1 MPPPDGASTTRDAVD
16 ELLNTAPC
24 GFLSFADDGRV
35 RSINATLL
43 EMLGYKIEDVVGEH
57 IERLF
62 NVGTR
67 IFYQTHWFPLLRLH
81 GHAEEVFL
89 LLRTRDGQSLG
100 VLSYAKRSRT
110 NPSSYDC
117 VLVHVAERAK
127 YEDELLRAKKAL
139 EQTNSEL
146 QRQKSEA
153 ENARDLLEA
162 QAVELELQQQQLQE
176 VAETLRITNAQ
187 LEARSAEAEELRNAA
202 DEANHAK
209 SAFLAMMSHEL
220 RTPLNAIG
228 GYLQILELGIAG
240 PISDAQR
247 EILQRLDKSS
257 RHLLRLINEV
267 LNLARIE
274 AGHVHYDMTT
284 TRLIEVLDDVL
295 PMIEPQFASKAIH
308 LNVDVADGIKVRAD
322 VEKLSQ
328 VLLNLLSNAFK
339 FTGQGGN
346 VVVNATTPEDG
357 AVVEIRVRDSGTG
370 IPADKLDAI
379 FQPFVQVDSSRT
391 RAAEGSG
398 LGLAISRDLARGMGG
413 DLTVSSV
420 VGEGSTFT
428 LTMANPE

>member
-1 MPPPDGASTTRDAVD
+1 MPPPEGASTARDAVN
-16 ELLNTAPC
+16 ELLDTAPC
-24 GFLSFADDGRV
+24 GFLSFADDGRI

-43 EMLGYKIEDVVGEH
+43 DMLGYGVDDVVGHH

-89 LLRTRDGQSLG
+89 LLQTRSGESLG
-100 VLSYAKRSRT
+100 VLSYAKR
-110 NPSSYDC
+110 NGASSDCFDC
-117 VLVHVAERAK
+117 VVVHVREREK
-127 YEDELLRAKKAL
+127 YEGELLRAKKAL
-139 EQTNSEL
+139 ERSNAEL
-146 QRQKSEA
+146 QQQKTELERA
-153 ENARDLLEA
+153 NELLEA
-162 QAVELELQQQQLQE
+162 QAVELEMQQQQLQE
-176 VAETLRITNAQ
+176 VAEALRITNTA
-187 LEARSAEAEELRNAA
+187 LEARTAEAEQLREAA
-202 DEANHAK
+202 EEANHAK

-240 PISDAQR
+240 PISEAQR

-284 TRLIEVLDDVL
+284 ARLADVVDGVL
-295 PMIEPQFASKAIH
+295 PMIEPQFASKSITFA
-308 LNVDVADGIKVRAD
+308 VDVPRGIKVRAD

-328 VLLNLLSNAFK
+328 ILLNLLGNAFK
-339 FTGQGGN
+339 FTVEGGN
-346 VVVNATTPEDG
+346 VDVKATTTGDP
-357 AVVEIRVRDSGTG
+357 AVVEIHVRDTGIG
-370 IPADKLDAI
+370 IPADQLEAI

-420 VGEGSTFT
+420 VGEGSTFI
-428 LTMANPE
+428 LRMASPE